1 LVTEKVF
8 YISRKRASLGQAW
21 QILEPRFVLRTG
33 SGLTWREELEELVEL
48 ELDRQRREDGVV
60 DERRPG
66 VVFMNQP

>member
-1 LVTEKVF
+1 L
-8 YISRKRASLGQAW
+8 
-21 QILEPRFVLRTG
+21 QILEPSFVLRPG